1 MQSTLISRAT
11 LETSSLS
18 LSNAEISFSENQFF
32 EILMIER
39 GFWPKYLTVVYV
51 IMMIFRRGGKNKET
65 GK

>member
-11 LETSSLS
+11 LETSS

-51 IMMIFRRGGKNKET
+51 IMMIFRRGEKNKET

>member
-11 LETSSLS
+11 LETSS